1 VQVEAF
7 EPDEVVAGG
16 GTQVTVET
24 EEEEDDQVRT
34 DLSRTWND
42 DYQLRTA
49 YQTMK
54 TWLVSKQ
61 GAGGSPAG
69 AKSGR

>member
-7 EPDEVVAGG
+7 EGDDITAGDD
-16 GTQVTVET
+16 TQVTVET
-24 EEEEDDQVRT
+24 EEEEESEART

-42 DYQLRTA
+42 DLQLRTA

-54 TWLVSKQ
+54 SWLVSK
-61 GAGGSPAG
+61 
-69 AKSGR
+69 